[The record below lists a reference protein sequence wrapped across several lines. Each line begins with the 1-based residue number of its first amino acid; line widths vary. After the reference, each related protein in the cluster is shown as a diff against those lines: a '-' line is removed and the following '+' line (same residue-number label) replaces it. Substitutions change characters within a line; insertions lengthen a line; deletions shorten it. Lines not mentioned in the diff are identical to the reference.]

1 MSTTHP
7 RRSLRASPAHSAL
20 ALAAALLVASLLAAV
35 LLGAPAPLTAQDAL
49 PSIAEKTQGAD
60 AMEGF
65 FNLYWNDA
73 EGALYWEIDPDG
85 GEFLYQVSMGSGLG
99 SNPVGIDRGQLRGTH
114 VLEAMR
120 VGPRLLLME
129 PNYRFQARSD
139 NPTEVQAVRD
149 AFAPSV
155 YWGFDV
161 VAETDGRTLVDAT
174 PFFIRDARGAA
185 AQIAQRGQGSFQL
198 DKSRSAI
205 HLPAT
210 QSFPENTEVEALLTL
225 TSNNPGGLVR
235 GVAVNPQA
243 VTLRQHHSFI
253 RLPDDGYRPRIAD
266 PRIGVNGPTIYDYA
280 TPIDQDL
287 RIRLVARHRLQK
299 RNPDMDPSEPV
310 EPIVYYV
317 DPGTPEPV
325 RSALVE
331 GARWWEE
338 AFEAAGFVNAYRV
351 EVLPEGVDPQ
361 DIRYNMIHWTHR
373 RTRGYSYGNTVTD
386 PRTGEI
392 IRGVVNLG
400 SLRLRQDYLL
410 AQGMTSPFPAG
421 SASTDGSGFHGYG
434 DGNGSG
440 FHGYGF
446 HDDHSGV
453 HDEACMAAVPV
464 FEYLAHAASNAD
476 AVEMALD
483 RVRQLSAHE
492 VGHTLGFPHN
502 YMASTYGRESVM
514 DYPAPLV
521 EITDGEL
528 DLSNA
533 YVQRIGEYDKLS
545 VNWLYREF
553 PAGTDESAALNEI
566 VMQGIRDGL
575 EFMAHNNNNF
585 IGAAHPYAGVWDN
598 GANLVDHLEHELRVR
613 EIGMERFG
621 NEMIRPGRPL
631 SDLEYVLLP
640 LYMHHRFQLRAAA
653 QSLGGA
659 NYRYALRGDGQYA
672 VEIVPGDEQRR
683 ALETIL
689 STLSVDF
696 LALPKELSVSIP
708 PAAFRHQEGET
719 FPGRT
724 GLLFD
729 PISAAAA
736 SADFSVG
743 EILHPARMARLVAY
757 GSMHQDYPNLEEVTD
772 RLIEATWGADKPEDE
787 YELQVLHAV
796 QRAVVDR
803 MMQRASSDASAP
815 EVRAVLADRL
825 DRLAGQ
831 LEGLTEGMGSG
842 LGRLAGR
849 LGGRVAGDRLEKSP
863 HERLVHADIRRWQ
876 ARIENTVP
884 EQALPL
890 PSGDPIGGN

>member
-1 MSTTHP
+1 MSKTRSSRPRQATT
-7 RRSLRASPAHSAL
+7 
-20 ALAAALLVASLLAAV
+20 AALGAV
-35 LLGAPAPLTAQDAL
+35 PGIALFAFVGTPAPLAAQDPL
-49 PSIAEKTQGAD
+49 PSIAEKTEGAE
-60 AMEGF
+60 AVEGF
-65 FNLYWNDA
+65 FDLYWDDA
-73 EGALYWEIDPDG
+73 KGVLYWELDPSA

-114 VLEAMR
+114 VLEAKR
-120 VGPRLLLME
+120 VGPRIFLME

-161 VAETDGRTLVDAT
+161 VAESDGRALVDAT
-174 PFFIRDARGAA
+174 PFFVRDARGAA
-185 AQIAQRGQGSFQL
+185 AQMAQRGQGSFQL
-198 DKSRSAI
+198 DRSRSAL
-205 HLPAT
+205 HMPAT
-210 QSFPENTEVEALLTL
+210 RSYPDNTEVEALLTF
-225 TSNNPGGLVR
+225 TSDNPGGLVR

-243 VTLRQHHSFI
+243 VTLRQHHSFV
-253 RLPDDGYRPRIAD
+253 RLPDDGYKTRIAD

-287 RIRLVARHRLQK
+287 RIRLAARHRLRK
-299 RNPDMDPSEPV
+299 ADPGAEPSAPV

-331 GARWWEE
+331 GARWWAD
-338 AFEAAGFVNAYRV
+338 AFEAAGFVDAYRV

-410 AQGMTSPFPAG
+410 AQGMTAPFPGG
-421 SASTDGSGFHGYG
+421 SASPDGGGLFGAGGGFDLHLGHGA
-434 DGNGSG
+434 D
-440 FHGYGF
+440 
-446 HDDHSGV
+446 HDD
-453 HDEACMAAVPV
+453 ACMAAAPV
-464 FEYLAHAASNAD
+464 FEYLAQAASNGD

-502 YMASTYGRESVM
+502 YMASAYGRESVM

-521 EITDGEL
+521 EIAGGEL

-533 YVQRIGEYDKLS
+533 YVQRIGEYDKLA
-545 VNWLYREF
+545 VNWLYRDF
-553 PAGTDESAALNEI
+553 PEGTDEAAALEEI

-585 IGAAHPYAGVWDN
+585 IGAAHQYASVWDN
-598 GANLVDHLEHELRVR
+598 GENLVDHLEHELRVR

-621 NEMIRPGRPL
+621 ADAIRAGRPL

-659 NYRYALRGDGQYA
+659 NYRYALRGDGQVA

-683 ALETIL
+683 ALEAVL
-689 STLSVDF
+689 STLTVDF
-696 LALPKELSVSIP
+696 LALPKDLVGRVP
-708 PAAFRHQEGET
+708 PPAFRHQEGES

-743 EILHPARMARLVAY
+743 EILHPARMARLVGY
-757 GSMHQDYPNLEEVTD
+757 GSMDEDYPNLEEVTD
-772 RLIEATWGADKPEDE
+772 RLIEATWDADKPDDE
-787 YELQVLHAV
+787 YELQVLHAI

-803 MMQRASSDASAP
+803 MMRHASSEAAAP
-815 EVRAVLADRL
+815 EVRAVLSDRL
-825 DRLAGQ
+825 DRLAGR
-831 LEGLTEGMGSG
+831 LEGLTEGSTG

-849 LGGRVAGDRLEKSP
+849 LGGRVAGDRLDKSP

-884 EQALPL
+884 AQALPL
-890 PSGDPIGGN
+890 PAGDPIGGSNR

>member
-1 MSTTHP
+1 MSKTRFS
-7 RRSLRASPAHSAL
+7 RRLQGTAFAAV
-20 ALAAALLVASLLAAV
+20 AAAVAF
-35 LLGAPAPLTAQDAL
+35 LGAPLAAQDAL
-49 PSIAEKTQGAD
+49 PSIAEKTEGTD
-60 AMEGF
+60 AVEGF
-65 FNLYWNDA
+65 FNLYWDDA
-73 EGALYWEIDPDG
+73 TGVLYWEIDPG
-85 GEFLYQVSMGSGLG
+85 AGEFLYQVSMGSGLG

-114 VLEAMR
+114 VLEAKR
-120 VGPRLLLME
+120 VGPRVLLME
-129 PNYRFQARSD
+129 PNYRFRANSD

-161 VAETDGRTLVDAT
+161 VAETDGRVLVDAT
-174 PFFIRDARGAA
+174 PFFVRDARGAA
-185 AQIAQRGQGSFQL
+185 AQIAQRGQGTFQL

-205 HLPAT
+205 HMPAT
-210 QSFPENTEVEALLTL
+210 RSFPENTEVEALLTL

-235 GVAVNPQA
+235 GVAVNPRA
-243 VTLRQHHSFI
+243 VTLREHHSFI
-253 RLPDDGYRPRIAD
+253 RLPDDGYKTRIAD
-266 PRIGVNGPTIYDYA
+266 PRVGVNGPTIHDYA

-287 RIRLVARHRLQK
+287 RVRLAARHRLQK
-299 RNPDMDPSEPV
+299 RNPGPAPSEPV

-331 GARWWEE
+331 GARWWAE
-338 AFEAAGFVNAYRV
+338 AFEAAGFVNAYQV

-392 IRGVVNLG
+392 VRGVVNLG

-410 AQGMTSPFPAG
+410 AQGMTAPFPG
-421 SASTDGSGFHGYG
+421 GGVSPDG
-434 DGNGSG
+434 
-440 FHGYGF
+440 
-446 HDDHSGV
+446 DD
-453 HDEACMAAVPV
+453 ACMAAAPV
-464 FEYLAHAASNAD
+464 FEYLAQAANSAD

-502 YMASTYGRESVM
+502 YLASTYGRESVM

-521 EITDGEL
+521 EITGGEL

-553 PAGTDESAALNEI
+553 PEGTDEAAALEEI
-566 VMQGIRDGL
+566 VMQGIRDGF

-585 IGAAHPYAGVWDN
+585 IGAAHQFASVWDN

-621 NEMIRPGRPL
+621 NDMIRAGRPL

-640 LYMHHRFQLRAAA
+640 LYMHHRFQLRSAA

-659 NYRYALRGDGQYA
+659 NYRYALRGDGQVA
-672 VEIVPGDEQRR
+672 VEIVDGDEQRR

-689 STLSVDF
+689 STLDVDF
-696 LALPKELSVSIP
+696 LALPRDLVNRIP
-708 PAAFRHQEGET
+708 PPAYRHQEGET

-724 GLLFD
+724 GMLFD
-729 PISAAAA
+729 PIAAAAA

-757 GSMHQDYPNLEEVTD
+757 GAMHEDYPNLEEVTD
-772 RLIEATWGADKPEDE
+772 RLIEATWDADKPDDE

-815 EVRAVLADRL
+815 EVRAVLSDRL

-831 LEGLTEGMGSG
+831 LEGLTEGSSG

-849 LGGRVAGDRLEKSP
+849 IGGRVSGNRLEKSP

-890 PSGDPIGGN
+890 PSGDPIGGSN

>member
-1 MSTTHP
+1 MSTTSTFP
-7 RRSLRASPAHSAL
+7 RLPKLVSAPACA
-20 ALAAALLVASLLAAV
+20 ALAAAAVLLAAA
-35 LLGAPAPLTAQDAL
+35 APPPLSAQDAF
-49 PSIAEKTQGAD
+49 PSIAEKTEGAT

-65 FNLYWNDA
+65 FNLYWDEA
-73 EGALYWEIDPDG
+73 EGALYWEMDPAS

-114 VLEAMR
+114 VLEVQR
-120 VGPRLLLME
+120 VGPRVLLME

-161 VAETDGRTLVDAT
+161 VAESDGRVLVDAT
-174 PFFIRDARGAA
+174 PFFVRDARGAA
-185 AQIAQRGQGSFQL
+185 AQMAQRGQGTFQL

-225 TSNNPGGLVR
+225 TSSNPGGLVR

-253 RLPDDGYRPRIAD
+253 RLPGEGYETRVAD

-280 TPIDQDL
+280 TPIDQDM
-287 RIRLVARHRLQK
+287 RIRLAARHRLQ
-299 RNPDMDPSEPV
+299 RRSPGPEPSEPV

-331 GARWWEE
+331 GARWWAD
-338 AFEAAGFVNAYRV
+338 AFEAAGFLNAFQV
-351 EVLPEGVDPQ
+351 EILPAGVDPQ

-373 RTRGYSYGNTVTD
+373 RTRGYSYGNTITD

-410 AQGMTSPFPAG
+410 AQGMTAPFADE
-421 SASTDGSGFHGYG
+421 DGG
-434 DGNGSG
+434 
-440 FHGYGF
+440 
-446 HDDHSGV
+446 
-453 HDEACMAAVPV
+453 ACLAAAPV
-464 FEYLAHAASNAD
+464 FEYLAEMASNGD
-476 AVEMALD
+476 AVEMALA

-502 YMASTYGRESVM
+502 YLASTYGRESVM

-521 EITDGEL
+521 EIRGGEL

-545 VNWLYREF
+545 VDWLYREF
-553 PAGTDESAALNEI
+553 PEGTDEAAALEDI
-566 VMQGIRDGL
+566 VMRGIDAGL
-575 EFMAHNNNNF
+575 EFMAHRNNNF
-585 IGAAHPYAGVWDN
+585 IGAGHPYAGVWDN
-598 GANLVDHLEHELRVR
+598 GANLVDHLEHEIRVR
-613 EIGMERFG
+613 NIGMERFG
-621 NEMIRPGRPL
+621 EDAIREGRPL

-659 NYRYALRGDGQYA
+659 NYRYAVKGDGQRP
-672 VEIVPGDEQRR
+672 VEIVPGDEQRQ
-683 ALETIL
+683 ALEAIL
-689 STLSVDF
+689 STLTADF
-696 LALPKELSVSIP
+696 LALPEDLVAMIP
-708 PAAFRHQEGET
+708 PPAYRHQEGEA

-724 GLLFD
+724 DLLFD
-729 PISAAAA
+729 PLAAAAA

-757 GSMHQDYPNLEEVTD
+757 GSIDEDYPNLEEVTD
-772 RLIEATWGADKPEDE
+772 RLLEATWGADKPGDE
-787 YELQVLHAV
+787 YAMQVLHVV

-803 MMQRASSDASAP
+803 MMQQASSAAASP
-815 EVRAVLADRL
+815 EVRAVLSDRL

-831 LEGLTEGMGSG
+831 LEGLTEGTTSG

-849 LGGRVAGDRLEKSP
+849 IGGRIAGDRLDKSP

-884 EQALPL
+884 AQALPM
-890 PSGDPIGGN
+890 PSGDPIGSAR